1 MHLILNF
8 SILYPYLINFHYFLD
23 NNVYRLKKGLVDETK
38 AQKQVTIHT
47 NISNIVDEF
56 MSKTIHAHANTF
68 NLEDVDLTIMS
79 IGFFF

>member
-8 SILYPYLINFHYFLD
+8 IILYPSLINFHYFSD
-23 NNVYRLKKGLVDETK
+23 NNVYRFKKGLADERK
-38 AQKQVTIHT
+38 VQKQITIHK

-79 IGFFF
+79 PKLF

>member
-1 MHLILNF
+1 
-8 SILYPYLINFHYFLD
+8 
-23 NNVYRLKKGLVDETK
+23 LKNGLADERK

-56 MSKTIHAHANTF
+56 MSKTIHAHASTF

-79 IGFFF
+79 LEFF